1 MNPAQLQKMM
11 KQAQKL
17 QSEMQNAQAELDR
30 KEFTATSGGNALTIV
45 MTGDK
50 RIVSIEINPDIIDPE
65 DKEIIQDMIKSTI
78 NNLANQIDQEIET
91 TMGAYTQGLPF

>member
-30 KEFTATSGGNALTIV
+30 KEFTTTAGGNALTLV

-50 RIVSIEINPDIIDPE
+50 RIVSITLNPEIVDPVIFVTFALLPVK
-65 DKEIIQDMIKSTI
+65 DVI
-78 NNLANQIDQEIET
+78 
-91 TMGAYTQGLPF
+91 LPFVLVNVFPVRFV